1 MIKDVAFASK
11 VETNYDPK
19 LHTGTQAIAEKI
31 LITMSRNHMWARYQY
46 CGRQPASSEAR
57 QTARNSETAKQ
68 AFFVDKLGYSL
79 ARERRTARNRSRRT
93 LVFSYFLQC
102 GPSWSCVGQC
112 QCD

>member
-68 AFFVDKLGYSL
+68 AFFFRIESSF
-79 ARERRTARNRSRRT
+79 ARVVSTT
-93 LVFSYFLQC
+93 QY
-102 GPSWSCVGQC
+102 PPTSW
-112 QCD
+112 